1 MKRILLLIII
11 QLLYIQTA
19 FAMSLAEL
27 QSEPNRYTN
36 YKEVQ
41 SSTLYVDLNSIQA
54 LRNAHP
60 YYTLKAKIH
69 FVSYA
74 SDSIIEVSETYN
86 YNYNQSFDSLVNKA
100 LQLYPTYS
108 DDKITDWIFKE
119 AEKNSEITIGSTS
132 IKCYNLDGKHLND
145 GKPSY
150 TKNVEFFTN
159 EFFVASFI
167 YNKYYAMK
175 FWDA

>member
-1 MKRILLLIII
+1 MKRFLLLVII
-11 QLLYIQTA
+11 QLLYIQAA
-19 FAMSLAEL
+19 FAMSLTEL
-27 QSEPNRYTN
+27 QSEPDRYIN
-36 YKEVQ
+36 YREAQ
-41 SSTLYVDLNSIQA
+41 SSTLYVDLNSIQS

-60 YYTLKAKIH
+60 YYTLKAKIY

-86 YNYNQSFDSLVNKA
+86 YNYNQSFDSLVNKV

-108 DDKITDWIFKE
+108 DDKIADWILKE
-119 AEKNSEITIGSTS
+119 AEKNSGITIGSTS
-132 IKCYNLDGKHLND
+132 IKCYNLDGKYLNA
-145 GKPSY
+145 GKPAY

-159 EFFVASFI
+159 KFFVANFI

-175 FWDA
+175 FWET

>member
-60 YYTLKAKIH
+60 YYTSKPKYTLFLMPQI
-69 FVSYA
+69 
-74 SDSIIEVSETYN
+74 
-86 YNYNQSFDSLVNKA
+86 
-100 LQLYPTYS
+100 QL
-108 DDKITDWIFKE
+108 
-119 AEKNSEITIGSTS
+119 
-132 IKCYNLDGKHLND
+132 
-145 GKPSY
+145 
-150 TKNVEFFTN
+150 
-159 EFFVASFI
+159 
-167 YNKYYAMK
+167 
-175 FWDA
+175 